1 MRIVAKTDKG
11 HVRDSNQDA
20 YAVGEFSDEVVWAVV
35 CDGMG
40 GAAGGNIAS
49 ALAVKVI
56 SDKIN
61 VSYREQMR
69 DSSIKN
75 MLDSALNAANVEVF
89 DMSESKH
96 ELKGMGTTVVCA
108 IVKDG
113 QAYIA
118 HAGDSRAYILKNGK
132 IFQITTDH
140 SIVQDLLD
148 KGKITSEQALNH
160 PNKNI
165 ITRAVGV
172 DTKKLKNVLNV
183 PDLKRKKNIPVI
195 EEEKT
200 ENAPE
205 ELPNDKEEVPVSNID
220 TEPEVLNPADVAE
233 FKSRMIE
240 HFRRKD
246 TLQQS
251 LLELQE
257 LYENG
262 PILERI
268 EKALMYSQRSRYRDF
283 ETTLDIL
290 FEGMDAETLRDD
302 LLRMEV
308 LRYRRLPYRQ
318 ENTTGNLV

>member
-1 MRIVAKTDKG
+1 MESIKSFLGNPYYLMT
-11 HVRDSNQDA
+11 
-20 YAVGEFSDEVVWAVV
+20 AVLAI
-35 CDGMG
+35 
-40 GAAGGNIAS
+40 AAFGFA
-49 ALAVKVI
+49 ATAVI
-56 SDKIN
+56 SLIQERKQKK
-61 VSYREQMR
+61 EETQEEPLE
-69 DSSIKN
+69 KK
-75 MLDSALNAANVEVF
+75 L
-89 DMSESKH
+89 
-96 ELKGMGTTVVCA
+96 
-108 IVKDG
+108 
-113 QAYIA
+113 
-118 HAGDSRAYILKNGK
+118 
-132 IFQITTDH
+132 
-140 SIVQDLLD
+140 
-148 KGKITSEQALNH
+148 
-160 PNKNI
+160 
-165 ITRAVGV
+165 GV

-257 LYENG
+257 L

>member
-1 MRIVAKTDKG
+1 MESIKSFLGNPYYLMT
-11 HVRDSNQDA
+11 
-20 YAVGEFSDEVVWAVV
+20 VVL
-35 CDGMG
+35 
-40 GAAGGNIAS
+40 
-49 ALAVKVI
+49 ALAAFGFAATAVI
-56 SDKIN
+56 SLIQERKQKK
-61 VSYREQMR
+61 EETQEEPLE
-69 DSSIKN
+69 KK
-75 MLDSALNAANVEVF
+75 L
-89 DMSESKH
+89 
-96 ELKGMGTTVVCA
+96 
-108 IVKDG
+108 
-113 QAYIA
+113 
-118 HAGDSRAYILKNGK
+118 
-132 IFQITTDH
+132 
-140 SIVQDLLD
+140 
-148 KGKITSEQALNH
+148 
-160 PNKNI
+160 
-165 ITRAVGV
+165 GV

-195 EEEKT
+195 EEKKT

-240 HFRRKD
+240 HFWRKD

-268 EKALMYSQRSRYRDF
+268 EKALTYSQRSRYRDF

>member
-1 MRIVAKTDKG
+1 MRKRKRLKAK
-11 HVRDSNQDA
+11 VRA
-20 YAVGEFSDEVVWAVV
+20 RI
-35 CDGMG
+35 CM
-40 GAAGGNIAS
+40 I
-49 ALAVKVI
+49 LACLLLCGTG
-56 SDKIN
+56 
-61 VSYREQMR
+61 VS
-69 DSSIKN
+69 
-75 MLDSALNAANVEVF
+75 LW
-89 DMSESKH
+89 
-96 ELKGMGTTVVCA
+96 
-108 IVKDG
+108 
-113 QAYIA
+113 
-118 HAGDSRAYILKNGK
+118 NGK
-132 IFQITTDH
+132 
-140 SIVQDLLD
+140 
-148 KGKITSEQALNH
+148 
-160 PNKNI
+160 
-165 ITRAVGV
+165 RA
-172 DTKKLKNVLNV
+172 
-183 PDLKRKKNIPVI
+183 
-195 EEEKT
+195 EKS
-200 ENAPE
+200 
-205 ELPNDKEEVPVSNID
+205 VSNID

-268 EKALMYSQRSRYRDF
+268 EKARMYSQRSRYRDF